1 MFVPNNLQDTLYN
14 PKWKDEMV
22 EEMKALQKN
31 DTWEL
36 VELPKGKKTIGCKW
50 LFTMKHKV
58 DGSVER
64 FKARLVAKGY
74 T

>member
-14 PKWKDEMV
+14 PKWKDAMV

>member
-1 MFVPNNLQDTLYN
+1 MFVPNNLQDTLDN
-14 PKWKDEMV
+14 PKWKVAMA